1 MRKKDDTVR
10 YTAKQL
16 ADLRNRGETRS
27 NWAKAAALTN
37 EEIEAQIAADPD
49 EAGMVIDWDTATVE
63 MPQPRA
69 VLNMR
74 IDRDVLEYF
83 RKMGKGYQTRINAVL
98 RSYVDR
104 TRIAS
109 RRLPFF
115 SSVGFPAER
124 QASLSIS
131 EFEAFFLAGSRRRSG
146 APAPPTGQDRPAY
159 PKPSSDRPGPWRE
172 LVRHRCPSR
181 SKLFPSHGL
190 RTTQPLIV
198 STSVGISPSD
208 GF

>member
-10 YTAKQL
+10 YTAEQL

-49 EAGMVIDWDTATVE
+49 EAGMVIDWDSATVE
-63 MPQPRA
+63 MPQPKA

-98 RSYVDR
+98 RSYMNR
-104 TRIAS
+104 M
-109 RRLPFF
+109 
-115 SSVGFPAER
+115 
-124 QASLSIS
+124 
-131 EFEAFFLAGSRRRSG
+131 
-146 APAPPTGQDRPAY
+146 
-159 PKPSSDRPGPWRE
+159 
-172 LVRHRCPSR
+172 RHY
-181 SKLFPSHGL
+181 
-190 RTTQPLIV
+190 
-198 STSVGISPSD
+198 
-208 GF
+208 